1 MAGRGAPLAASGKTG
16 GPDVTRTHR
25 KIHRLAWAL
34 LTLGVGLALLL
45 ALLWRDP
52 AHAAALASVVGLGP

>member
-1 MAGRGAPLAASGKTG
+1 M
-16 GPDVTRTHR
+16 TRTHR

-34 LTLGVGLALLL
+34 LALGVGLALLL

-52 AHAAALASVVGLGP
+52 AHAAVRNQLRQQLAVELAKLSDPP

>member
-1 MAGRGAPLAASGKTG
+1 M
-16 GPDVTRTHR
+16 TRTHR
-25 KIHRLAWAL
+25 KIHLLVWLLIAL
-34 LTLGVGLALLL
+34 SVGLALLL